1 MSSSKVSGTVEK
13 IGSRVTHMEGN
24 VRVEEL
30 VRITIEPTADQK
42 KAFEKD
48 PIDLIKRL
56 LTQEGHKFKD
66 VTSPEPMKVVSHLRT
81 AWFHIVYDRA
91 NPAAQCSWHLYTY

>member
-1 MSSSKVSGTVEK
+1 MANSKISGSVEK

-30 VRITIEPTADQK
+30 VRVTIEPTADQK

-66 VTSPEPMKVVSHLRT
+66 VKSPEPMKVVSHLRT
-81 AWFHIVYDRA
+81 AWFHIVYDA
-91 NPAAQCSWHLYTY
+91 GNPGAVCTWQLFRY